1 MAKELSKIL
10 FSTLKHASQ
19 YFFLSLDL
27 MMMVPFNVG
36 PVVRTAPGIWL
47 EEIKM
52 ITGDGGEVAVVVSV
66 RIAEVVLGIAEAAV
80 TEMIAEAAATEMTVE
95 EVVSETVMVIVVTA
109 EAVSETVVTAE
120 AVSEIVVVTVVIA
133 EAVSEIVVVTEAT
146 AEVVLETA
154 VTTEVVSEIVV
165 ETEADLVVVGIEE
178 IPMITGDAEAA
189 VGPGLEIVTEQNE
202 VGAVLVGLTSKMLL
216 QLLETDPAFNSR
228 HELPPCP
235 KKNQNQSR
243 LKPRKG
249 RSKKSLRR
257 TVGQSLNWQKK
268 SP

>member
-1 MAKELSKIL
+1 
-10 FSTLKHASQ
+10 
-19 YFFLSLDL
+19 

-47 EEIKM
+47 EVIKM

-66 RIAEVVLGIAEAAV
+66 TIVEVVLGIAEAAV
-80 TEMIAEAAATEMTVE
+80 TEMIAEAAAATEMTVE

-109 EAVSETVVTAE
+109 EAVSETVVVTVVTAEAVSETVVVTVVTAE

-268 SP
+268 TP